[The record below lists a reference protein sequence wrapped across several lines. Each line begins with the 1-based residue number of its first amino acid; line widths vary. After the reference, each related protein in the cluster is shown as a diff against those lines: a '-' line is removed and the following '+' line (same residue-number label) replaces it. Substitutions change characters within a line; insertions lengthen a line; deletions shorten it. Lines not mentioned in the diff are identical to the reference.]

1 MAPKTRQ
8 DGHKTAPR
16 LLLAALGPLL
26 AALGLLLA
34 ALRWLMVTLEPLLA
48 ALGSLLVP
56 LGPLLVPLGP
66 LLGRTRPAAP
76 NLTRPVLKA
85 FKSGRGSFAIYF
97 SKQGISTALCIYLSL
112 YLFIYRLPASSPQ
125 S

>member
-1 MAPKTRQ
+1 MASGANLFEKREFTKSIDKTKENHTFAPKMAPKMRQ

-76 NLTRPVLKA
+76 NLTRPALKR
-85 FKSGRGSFAIYF
+85 FKSSHGSIAI
-97 SKQGISTALCIYLSL
+97 
-112 YLFIYRLPASSPQ
+112 
-125 S
+125 